1 MDLKTKVKSLPS
13 VPGVYKFKNEHGEII
28 YIGKAK
34 SLKHRVKS
42 YFVLNLDKDSKTY
55 QLVQHIHDLEYI
67 EVFSELEALIL
78 EASLIKKH
86 LPKYNILLK
95 DDKSYIYIVIDK
107 GNVTKDGKTVS
118 VPRVLLAR
126 ERDLETGTT
135 FYGPFTSAE
144 AAKSLYKTL
153 RRVLPFRDCA
163 VPKFEKYRRAG
174 RPCLYG
180 FIGLCPAPCV
190 NADLTLY
197 KNNIAKIK
205 KILNGQT
212 NALISDLTRQMTA
225 FSKSEDF
232 ESAGSTRDLLKKF
245 TYAKETFRVPQSYI
259 DNPYLVQDIMEQSL
273 SALVDAIPI
282 LKSVPRI
289 IECYDISNL
298 SGKEAV
304 GSLVCAVDGRITKSK
319 YKKFKIKL
327 KSTPD
332 DFSMLAEVLTRR
344 LIKGI
349 KGTPNW
355 ELPDLLLIDGGKGQV
370 STILEVLEKL
380 AINIPVVGL
389 AKKEELLIYH
399 DGSTFVEVLLDRR
412 NEGLKLAQRLRDEAH
427 RFARVYH
434 HKLRVKSIEDQKE

>member
-1 MDLKTKVKSLPS
+1 VDLKTKVKLLPA

-42 YFVLNLDKDSKTY
+42 YFVLNLDINSKTY

-107 GNVTKDGKTVS
+107 GNVIKNGRTVS
-118 VPRVLLAR
+118 IPRVLLAR
-126 ERDLETGTT
+126 ERDLLPATT
-135 FYGPFTSAE
+135 YYGPFTSAE
-144 AAKSLYKTL
+144 AAKSLHKTI
-153 RRVLPFRDCA
+153 RKVLPFRDCD

-190 NADLTLY
+190 NADITSY

-212 NALISDLTRQMTA
+212 NALISDLNRQMTA
-225 FSKSEDF
+225 FSKQEEF
-232 ESAGSTRDLLKKF
+232 ESAGSVRDLLKKF

-259 DNPYLVQDIMEQSL
+259 DNPYLVQDIIDQSL
-273 SALVDAIPI
+273 SALVSAIPI
-282 LKSVPRI
+282 LKTAPWV

-304 GSLVCAVDGRITKSK
+304 GSLVCAVGGRITKAK

-344 LIKGI
+344 LMKGI
-349 KGTPNW
+349 QGASNW
-355 ELPDLLLIDGGKGQV
+355 ELPDLLIIDGGKGQV

-380 AINIPVVGL
+380 ELTIPVVGL
-389 AKKEELLIYH
+389 AKKDERLIYH
-399 DGSTFVEVLLDRR
+399 DGTSFVEVTLDRS

-427 RFARVYH
+427 RFARAYH

>member
-13 VPGVYKFKNEHGEII
+13 VPGVYKFKDEYGEII

-42 YFVLNLDKDSKTY
+42 YFVLNLDKNSKTY

-107 GNVTKDGKTVS
+107 GNVTKDGKTIS
-118 VPRVLLAR
+118 IPRVLLAR
-126 ERDLETGTT
+126 ERDLLSGST

-144 AAKSLYKTL
+144 AAKSLHKTL
-153 RRVLPFRDCA
+153 RKVFPFRDCD
-163 VPKFEKYRRAG
+163 VPKFEKYRKAG

-190 NADLTLY
+190 NTGLTSC
-197 KNNIAKIK
+197 KNNVAKIK
-205 KILNGQT
+205 KILNVWT

-232 ESAGSTRDLLKKF
+232 ENAGLVRDLLKKF

-273 SALVDAIPI
+273 SALVDAVPI
-282 LKSVPRI
+282 LKSVPRV

-304 GSLVCAVDGRITKSK
+304 GSLVCAVDGRITKAK
-319 YKKFKIKL
+319 YKKFRIKL

-332 DFSMLAEVLTRR
+332 DFSMLSEVLTRR
-344 LIKGI
+344 LSKGI
-349 KGTPNW
+349 EGIPNW

-370 STILEVLEKL
+370 SVILAVLKKL
-380 AINIPVVGL
+380 DISIPVIGL

-427 RFARVYH
+427 RFARAYH
-434 HKLRVKSIEDQKE
+434 HKLRVKSIEDQK

>member
-1 MDLKTKVKSLPS
+1 VDLKTKVKNLPS
-13 VPGVYKFKNEHGEII
+13 VPGVYKFKNILGEII

-42 YFVLNLDKDSKTY
+42 YFVLNIDKDSKTY
-55 QLVQHIHDLEYI
+55 QLVQHIHDIEYI

-107 GNVTKDGKTVS
+107 GQVIREGTKVTI
-118 VPRVLLAR
+118 PRVVLAR
-126 ERDLETGTT
+126 ERDLLPGTL
-135 FYGPFTSAE
+135 FYGPFTSSE

-153 RRVLPFRDCA
+153 RKIFPFRDCSSA
-163 VPKFEKYRRAG
+163 KFEKYRKAK

-180 FIGLCPAPCV
+180 FIGLCTAPCV
-190 NADLTLY
+190 NTDLTRY
-197 KNNIAKIK
+197 NNNILQVK

-212 NALISDLTRQMTA
+212 NALISDLTRQMA
-225 FSKSEDF
+225 KLSKSEDF
-232 ESAGSTRDLLKKF
+232 ENAAQVRDLLRKF

-273 SALVDAIPI
+273 VALVEAIPI
-282 LKSVPRI
+282 LTKPPRV

-304 GSLVCAVDGRITKSK
+304 GSLVCAVDGRITKAN
-319 YKKFKIKL
+319 YKKFRIRL
-327 KSTPD
+327 TNTPD

-344 LIKGI
+344 LVKGI
-349 KGTPNW
+349 KQVPNW

-370 STILEVLEKL
+370 STILEVLTQLEL
-380 AINIPVVGL
+380 SIPVVGL
-389 AKKEELLIYH
+389 AKKEEKLIYH
-399 DGSTFVEVLLDRR
+399 DGTAFKDIVLDRR

-427 RFARVYH
+427 RFARAYH
-434 HKLRVKSIEDQKE
+434 HKIRVKSIEDQKE

>member
-107 GNVTKDGKTVS
+107 GNVIKDGKTIS
-118 VPRVLLAR
+118 IPRVMLAR
-126 ERDLETGTT
+126 ERDLLSGTT
-135 FYGPFTSAE
+135 SYGPFTSAE
-144 AAKSLYKTL
+144 VAKSLYKTL
-153 RRVLPFRDCA
+153 RKVLPFRDCEI
-163 VPKFEKYRRAG
+163 PKFEKYRKAG

-190 NADLTLY
+190 SNDLTLY
-197 KNNIAKIK
+197 KNNITKIK

-212 NALISDLTRQMTA
+212 NALISDLTRQMTS

-232 ESAGSTRDLLKKF
+232 ESAGSVRDLLKKF

-259 DNPYLVQDIMEQSL
+259 DNPYLVQDIMDQSL

-282 LKSVPRI
+282 LKSVPRV

-304 GSLVCAVDGRITKSK
+304 GSLVCAVDGRITKAK
-319 YKKFKIKL
+319 YKKFKIKM

-344 LIKGI
+344 MIKGI

-370 STILEVLEKL
+370 STILEVLEEL
-380 AINIPVVGL
+380 DINIPVVGL

-399 DGSTFVEVLLDRR
+399 DGSTFIEVLLDRG

-427 RFARVYH
+427 RFARAYH